1 MKVPKPISAVI
12 FDCDGVLVD
21 SEPISNRVLIDM
33 VNEWSGVP
41 LRFDPITINGQSLS
55 KSFAYVEEIYAQK
68 LPANFE
74 IEFRRRTYA
83 AFARDIQPI
92 PGVIDLLNDLDLPF
106 CVASNG
112 PREKMEIN
120 LKGSGLWPFFEGR
133 LFSAYDIGY
142 WKPDP
147 ALFIAAADFLGHEP
161 EHVLVVEDS
170 PTGIKAALN
179 GGFQVVGFS
188 KHPDHMMLDSRTVD
202 VVSHYSD
209 LNHFLRN

>member
-1 MKVPKPISAVI
+1 MMKARKPISAII

-21 SEPISNRVLIDM
+21 SEPISNRVLIEM
-33 VNEWSGVP
+33 INEWSGVP
-41 LRFDPITINGQSLS
+41 LRFDPVTINGQSLQ
-55 KSFAYVEEIYAQK
+55 KSFAYVEEIYGQK
-68 LPANFE
+68 LPEIFE
-74 IEFRRRTYA
+74 SEFRRRTYA

-92 PGVIDLLNDLDLPF
+92 PGVVDLLHDLDLPF

-133 LFSAYDIGY
+133 LFSAYDIGK

-147 ALFIAAADFLGHEP
+147 ALFMAAANKSFLGYEP
-161 EHVLVVEDS
+161 ELCLVVEDS

-179 GGFQVVGFS
+179 GGFQVVGFG
-188 KHPDHMMLDSRTVD
+188 TEVI
-202 VVSHYSD
+202 
-209 LNHFLRN
+209 